1 MKKLLIT
8 SIVLCN
14 ILFANESA
22 KDPDTISHELSECT
36 AFYMIASKG
45 AIDEK
50 ISNQL
55 KDKAE
60 SAFNYSVT
68 LAESKDRDNAIAQKV
83 VNSRI
88 FLEIDRMKKEINND
102 YKNFSILT
110 AKYATTCNNLTTKYE
125 NIFNRNIGFMQNQK
139 YVCINQGILTK
150 ENKLEKV
157 MSDEDAFKYPI
168 RFYIDNKNILNTDAG
183 LKLPLADKEK
193 DLYSKEDKSTVI
205 RLFISN
211 NQRNMMFLDK
221 LMNYVPAVYLCNETD
236 NWTLTK

>member
-1 MKKLLIT
+1 MKKLLI
-8 SIVLCN
+8 SSVILCN
-14 ILFANESA
+14 ILFANEST

-45 AIDEK
+45 ATDEK

-60 SAFNYSVT
+60 SAFNSSVT
-68 LAESKDRDNAIAQKV
+68 LAESKDRDNAMAQKV

-139 YVCINQGILTK
+139 YVCINQGMLV
-150 ENKLEKV
+150 NSKLEKV
-157 MSDEDAFKYPI
+157 MSDEDALKYPI
-168 RFYIDNKNILNTDAG
+168 RFYIDNKSILNTDAG
-183 LKLPLADKEK
+183 LKLPVYKSEEQFYKNDNTAIKLIIDK
-193 DLYSKEDKSTVI
+193 
-205 RLFISN
+205 
-211 NQRNMMFLDK
+211 NQRYMFFMDK

>member
-1 MKKLLIT
+1 MKKLLIS
-8 SIVLCN
+8 SIILCN
-14 ILFANESA
+14 ILFANEST

-36 AFYMIASKG
+36 AFYMLASKG
-45 AIDEK
+45 ATDEK
-50 ISNQL
+50 TSNQL
-55 KDKAE
+55 KNKAE
-60 SAFNYSVT
+60 SAFNSSVI
-68 LAESKDRDNAIAQKV
+68 LAESKERDNATAQKV

-88 FLEIDRMKKEINND
+88 FLEIDRMKKETNND

-110 AKYATTCNNLTTKYE
+110 AKYITTCNNLTTKYE

-150 ENKLEKV
+150 ENKLEKI
-157 MSDEDAFKYPI
+157 MSNEDAFKYPI

-193 DLYSKEDKSTVI
+193 DLYNKEDKSIVI

-221 LMNYVPAVYLCNETD
+221 LMNYVPAIYICNETD